1 MYVLTEISLIIQVN
15 LLPQKE
21 PAPVQWNALSG
32 DQQPEQVR
40 EINENIEDTRFELPT
55 EPSAIQQQQQ
65 QPQQQ
70 PKSGGAGD
78 VVYQDVNLVNS
89 STNEGFTMQNEEKDL
104 ETRLK

>member
-1 MYVLTEISLIIQVN
+1 MIIQVN

-21 PAPVQWNALSG
+21 PAPVQWNALAG
-32 DQQPEQVR
+32 DQQPEQVH
-40 EINENIEDTRFELPT
+40 EVNENIEETRFELPT
-55 EPSAIQQQQQ
+55 EQSAVQQQQ

>member
-1 MYVLTEISLIIQVN
+1 M
-15 LLPQKE
+15 LPQKE
-21 PAPVQWNALSG
+21 PPPAQWNAISG

-40 EINENIEDTRFELPT
+40 EINENVEDSRFELPT
-55 EPSAIQQQQQ
+55 DQPAIQQ
-65 QPQQQ
+65 QPQQP

-78 VVYQDVNLVNS
+78 VVYQDVNLVNT

>member
-1 MYVLTEISLIIQVN
+1 M
-15 LLPQKE
+15 
-21 PAPVQWNALSG
+21 
-32 DQQPEQVR
+32 
-40 EINENIEDTRFELPT
+40 PT
-55 EPSAIQQQQQ
+55 EQSAIQQQ

>member
-1 MYVLTEISLIIQVN
+1 MPTEQSAV
-15 LLPQKE
+15 
-21 PAPVQWNALSG
+21 
-32 DQQPEQVR
+32 QQP
-40 EINENIEDTRFELPT
+40 
-55 EPSAIQQQQQ
+55 QQ
-65 QPQQQ
+65 QPPQQ